1 MKNESSATSLAVLR
15 TRTLY
20 LISFLKAVSFM
31 PMEENKRKA
40 LRLILLFGLVSLFG
54 DIIYE
59 GARSVNGP
67 YLKVLGANA
76 LAVGFIAGLGEFLGY
91 GVRLLSGYFSD
102 KTKSYWFFTIA
113 GYALLIS
120 VPLLA
125 LTGFWKIAAL
135 LIVMERIGKALRSP
149 AKDTILSQA
158 TQQVGTGFGFGLNE
172 AMDQIGAII
181 GPLLFTVAFMGATQA
196 EKGLRDYQAGYHL
209 LWLPFFFLMA
219 CVLFA
224 YWKTPNPETL
234 ETSVKKNAS
243 EKLPKIF
250 WLYTAFSFFATMGF
264 VSFVLMAYHFKSR
277 HVLSDAQ
284 IPLFYAIAMGVDGAA
299 ALVIG
304 KLYDWMKEKQ
314 KHEWAGI
321 GTLLMIPVLS
331 AVIPFLCFSLTPWIV
346 IVSIILWGIVM
357 AGHETIMKSAIADI
371 TPLKKRG
378 TGYGILNVAYGLAM
392 LVGGVVMGFLYEHS
406 LPTLMIGV
414 ATLELLSLP
423 FFFAMK
429 KEISKTP
436 TL

>member
-1 MKNESSATSLAVLR
+1 MD
-15 TRTLY
+15 
-20 LISFLKAVSFM
+20 I
-31 PMEENKRKA
+31 NKRKA
-40 LRLILLFGLVSLFG
+40 LQLILLFGLVSLFG

-76 LAVGFIAGLGEFLGY
+76 LVVGFIAGLGEFMGY
-91 GVRLLSGYFSD
+91 GIRLLSGYFSD
-102 KTKSYWFFTIA
+102 KTKSYWFFTIL
-113 GYALLIS
+113 GYALLVS

-135 LIVMERIGKALRSP
+135 LIVIERIGKAIRSP

-158 TQQVGTGFGFGLNE
+158 TKQVGTGFGFGLNE
-172 AMDQIGAII
+172 AMDQIGAIV
-181 GPLLFTVAFMGATQA
+181 GPLLFTFAFMGTAYA
-196 EKGLRDYQAGYHL
+196 EKGLRDYQSAYHL

-224 YWKTPNPETL
+224 YWKTPNPEML
-234 ETSVKKNAS
+234 ETSVKKNES

-264 VSFVLMAYHFKSR
+264 VSFVLMAYHFKAQ

-284 IPLFYAIAMGVDGAA
+284 IPFFYAIAMGVDGAA

-304 KLYDWMKEKQ
+304 KIYDGMKEKQ

-321 GTLLMIPVLS
+321 GTLLMIPILS
-331 AVIPFLCFSLTPWIV
+331 IAIPFLCFTTTPWIA

-392 LVGGVVMGFLYEHS
+392 LVGGVVMGFLYDRS
-406 LPTLMIGV
+406 LPALMIGV
-414 ATLELLSLP
+414 AVLEIISLP

-429 KEISKTP
+429 REVSRTS
-436 TL
+436 LA